1 MAINVE
7 RLCEKVA
14 RLFNLGDFL
23 YSFFFGLLP
32 SLVDI
37 ATDFSFAGRFRCKT

>member
-1 MAINVE
+1 MDIYEE

-14 RLFNLGDFL
+14 RLFNLDDFL

-37 ATDFSFAGRFRCKT
+37 ATDFSFAARLR